1 MDLKVPKV
9 SHKISKEKTVQELG
23 LLAILKIKF
32 VMILKYL
39 QDLWPNSKLIKKGR
53 LISKMLIYVEIPAEL
68 DCKTKMKVQ
77 KRDLKVQKRDLEM
90 NNKNFS
96 LIVYNR
102 LKDRELLWFHQNLIE
117 LSKILEIFN
126 QIGK

>member
-53 LISKMLIYVEIPAEL
+53 LISKMLI
-68 DCKTKMKVQ
+68 
-77 KRDLKVQKRDLEM
+77 
-90 NNKNFS
+90 
-96 LIVYNR
+96 
-102 LKDRELLWFHQNLIE
+102 
-117 LSKILEIFN
+117 
-126 QIGK
+126 